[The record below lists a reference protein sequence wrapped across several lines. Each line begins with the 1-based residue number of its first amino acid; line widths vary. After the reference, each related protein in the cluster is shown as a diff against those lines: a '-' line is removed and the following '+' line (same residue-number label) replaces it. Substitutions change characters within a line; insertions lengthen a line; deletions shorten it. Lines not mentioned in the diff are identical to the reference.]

1 MSEEVN
7 KHQSAELRK
16 YKITP
21 FEGDHKD
28 WLRFWN
34 KSEVQVDQLKI
45 AEISNRTNHRNH
57 RNHRNHNLDRT
68 NHRKTMRRY

>member
-21 FEGDHKD
+21 FDGDHKD

-45 AEISNRTNHRNH
+45 AEISNSFT
-57 RNHRNHNLDRT
+57 
-68 NHRKTMRRY
+68 